1 MMMDFHADAQPISL
15 INGDGDGTV
24 NKASLEICLR
34 WANSGYLFSN
44 TVFPGVNHAEI
55 VSSKAVLE
63 SIAAIV
69 GAPID
74 TINNHGITHIATVQL
89 LGACSHP
96 AFTIFRLLMLQH

>member
-1 MMMDFHADAQPISL
+1 MA
-15 INGDGDGTV
+15 V
-24 NKASLEICLR
+24 NFYITMVVNTLFFPV
-34 WANSGYLFSN
+34 WANSGYLFNN

-74 TINNHGITHIATVQL
+74 PINNHGITHIATVQL
-89 LGACSHP
+89 LGAV
-96 AFTIFRLLMLQH
+96 ILLSQFLGF